1 MAGLN
6 VSLSSSKSEETE
18 RVNEA
23 NALMEET
30 VEEFTDEELTWW
42 NATLAEATSNEVDEI
57 VKLYESIMLDINV
70 ECCDYDSLNPIIM
83 QEYICKYWKG
93 SYGRQK
99 PDHLLLAAYCA
110 G

>member
-1 MAGLN
+1 MAGLDE
-6 VSLSSSKSEETE
+6 SLSSSKSEEAE

-23 NALMEET
+23 NAWMEET

-42 NATLAEATSNEVDEI
+42 TTTLDEAASNEVDEI
-57 VKLYESIMLDINV
+57 IKLYDSMLNVNV
-70 ECCDYDSLNPIIM
+70 ECDCDSLNPIII

-93 SYGRQK
+93 SYGQQK
-99 PDHLLLAAYCA
+99 PDHLLLAAYRV

>member
-1 MAGLN
+1 MAGLD
-6 VSLSSSKSEETE
+6 VSLSSSKSEEAE

-42 NATLAEATSNEVDEI
+42 NATLDEATSNEVDEI
-57 VKLYESIMLDINV
+57 VKLYESMLDVDV
-70 ECCDYDSLNPIIM
+70 ECDYNSLNPIIM
-83 QEYICKYWKG
+83 QEYICKYWEG
-93 SYGRQK
+93 SYGHQK
-99 PDHLLLAAYCA
+99 PDHLLLATYRA

>member
-42 NATLAEATSNEVDEI
+42 NVTLDEASSNEVDEI
-57 VKLYESIMLDINV
+57 VKLYDSMLDVDV
-70 ECCDYDSLNPIIM
+70 ECDYDSLNPIIM

-99 PDHLLLAAYCA
+99 PDHLLLAAYRA